1 MTLEQLKQEREWL
14 QHRLYDLQKS
24 SGLESL
30 KEALEVKQHLEK
42 LNTKIS
48 ATNNY
53 TSSQKK

>member
-30 KEALEVKQHLEK
+30 KEALEVKQHLEE

-48 ATNNY
+48 ATNNH